1 MNYTKE
7 QVVGGIIDYIDNE
20 IINQMATP
28 AKVIISTGIGLA
40 KRNIEN
46 TIGELSSNQVIKALG
61 IIDDNGLIDID
72 TLSEELRTSMSK
84 VGQMTISLPFNM
96 GQVTLV
102 PGDVD
107 TLVKYIER

>member
-7 QVVGGIIDYIDNE
+7 QVVGGIIDYIDHE

-46 TIGELSSNQVIKALG
+46 TIGELSSNQVVKALG

-72 TLSEELRTSMSK
+72 TLSEELKISMSK
-84 VGQMTISLPFNM
+84 VGRMTISLPFNM

-102 PGDVD
+102 PDDVD
-107 TLVKYIER
+107 ILVRYIER